1 MERKN
6 ILFIS
11 SWFPNKIEPTNGN
24 FVQRHAE
31 AVSLVHNVE
40 ILHTIGDFDQDE
52 KYLFDDRLINGI
64 RTLIVYYKNS
74 KNPVKNFFRR
84 MKAYNK
90 GFSKLQKPDLV
101 HANILHNNMLFAV
114 YLKKK
119 YKIPFV
125 VTEHWTALRKINAEI
140 TSKIIK
146 QTAVIIGN
154 QAEFILPV
162 SNDLLLGLK
171 DLGIK
176 SKMMVVPNVVNTQ
189 LFIPQR
195 KADTEFTFIHVSNL
209 IPRKNPEKILDVA
222 LNLLDKGFVFR
233 FQLGGDGNDEIL
245 NKLRNKVENSKF
257 SDKITVFGIQTLNEI
272 ADRMGSS
279 NCFILFSEDEN
290 QPCVIAESFASE
302 IKVISTNVG
311 GIGEFFPD
319 NAGILLK
326 KVDEAELYSAMVK
339 MLKHD
344 RNDDLSFLSQYAKDT
359 FSQEMIA
366 MKFSAIYAQVLK
378 GLRS

>member
-1 MERKN
+1 LERKN

-257 SDKITVFGIQTLNEI
+257 SDKIKVFGIQTLNEI

-326 KVDEAELYSAMVK
+326 KVDEAELYSAMVR

>member
-40 ILHTIGDFDQDE
+40 ILHAIGDFDQDE

-245 NKLRNKVENSKF
+245 NKLRKKVENSKF

-326 KVDEAELYSAMVK
+326 KVDEPELYSAMVR

-366 MKFSAIYAQVLK
+366 VKFSAIYAQVLK
-378 GLRS
+378 RLRS

>member
-326 KVDEAELYSAMVK
+326 KVDEAELYSAMVR

-366 MKFSAIYAQVLK
+366 MKFSVIYAQVLK

>member
-40 ILHTIGDFDQDE
+40 ILHAIGDFDQDE
-52 KYLFDDRLINGI
+52 KYLFDDRLINSI

-84 MKAYNK
+84 MKAYKK
-90 GFSKLQKPDLV
+90 GFSKMQKPDLI
-101 HANILHNNMLFAV
+101 HANVLHNNILFAV

-119 YKIPFV
+119 YKIPFI

-176 SKMMVVPNVVNTQ
+176 SKMKVVPNVVNTQ
-189 LFIPQR
+189 LFLPQR
-195 KADTEFTFIHVSNL
+195 KADSEFTFIHVSNL

-222 LNLLDKGFVFR
+222 LNLLDNGFAFK
-233 FQLGGDGNDEIL
+233 FQLGGDGNDEII
-245 NKLRNKVENSKF
+245 NKLKNKVADSKF

-272 ADRMGSS
+272 AHRMGCSD
-279 NCFILFSEDEN
+279 CFILFSEDEN

-302 IKVISTNVG
+302 TKVISTNVG
-311 GIGEFFPD
+311 GIEEFFPD

-326 KVDEAELYSAMVK
+326 KVDEAELYSAMVR

-366 MKFSAIYAQVLK
+366 TKFSDIYAQVLK

>member
-40 ILHTIGDFDQDE
+40 ILHAIGDFDQDE

-245 NKLRNKVENSKF
+245 NKLRNKVGNSKF
-257 SDKITVFGIQTLNEI
+257 SDKITVFGIQTLKEI

-311 GIGEFFPD
+311 GIEEFFPD

-326 KVDEAELYSAMVK
+326 KVDEAELYSAMVR

-366 MKFSAIYAQVLK
+366 MKFSVIYAQVLK

>member
-40 ILHTIGDFDQDE
+40 ILHAIGDFDQDE

-90 GFSKLQKPDLV
+90 GFSKLQKPHLV

-154 QAEFILPV
+154 QAKFILPV
-162 SNDLLLGLK
+162 SNDLLLGLR
-171 DLGIK
+171 DLGITT
-176 SKMMVVPNVVNTQ
+176 KMMVVPNVVNTQ
-189 LFIPQR
+189 LFVPQR

-257 SDKITVFGIQTLNEI
+257 F
-272 ADRMGSS
+272 R
-279 NCFILFSEDEN
+279 
-290 QPCVIAESFASE
+290 
-302 IKVISTNVG
+302 
-311 GIGEFFPD
+311 
-319 NAGILLK
+319 
-326 KVDEAELYSAMVK
+326 
-339 MLKHD
+339 
-344 RNDDLSFLSQYAKDT
+344 
-359 FSQEMIA
+359 
-366 MKFSAIYAQVLK
+366 
-378 GLRS
+378 

>member
-40 ILHTIGDFDQDE
+40 ILHAIGDFDQDE
-52 KYLFDDRLINGI
+52 KYLFDDRLINSI

-84 MKAYNK
+84 MKAYKK
-90 GFSKLQKPDLV
+90 GFSKMQKPDLI
-101 HANILHNNMLFAV
+101 HANVLHNNILFAV

-119 YKIPFV
+119 YKIPFI

-176 SKMMVVPNVVNTQ
+176 SKMKVVPNVVNTQ
-189 LFIPQR
+189 LFLPQR
-195 KADTEFTFIHVSNL
+195 KADPEFTFIHVSNL

-222 LNLLDKGFVFR
+222 LNLLDNGFAFK
-233 FQLGGDGNDEIL
+233 FQLGGDGNDEII
-245 NKLRNKVENSKF
+245 NKLKNKVADSKF

-272 ADRMGSS
+272 AHRMGCSD
-279 NCFILFSEDEN
+279 CFILFSEDEN

-302 IKVISTNVG
+302 TKVISTNVG
-311 GIGEFFPD
+311 GIEEFFPD

-326 KVDEAELYSAMVK
+326 KVDEAELYSAMVR

-366 MKFSAIYAQVLK
+366 MKFSDIYAQVLK

>member
-326 KVDEAELYSAMVK
+326 KVDEAELYSAMVR

>member
-40 ILHTIGDFDQDE
+40 ILHAIGDFDQDE
-52 KYLFDDRLINGI
+52 KYLFDDRLINSI

-326 KVDEAELYSAMVK
+326 KVDEAELYSAMVR

>member
-74 KNPVKNFFRR
+74 KNPVRNFFRR

-326 KVDEAELYSAMVK
+326 KVDEAELYSAMVR

-366 MKFSAIYAQVLK
+366 MKFSVIYAQVLK

>member
-40 ILHTIGDFDQDE
+40 ILHAIGDFDQDE

-84 MKAYNK
+84 MKAYKK
-90 GFSKLQKPDLV
+90 GFSKMQKPDLI
-101 HANILHNNMLFAV
+101 HANVLHNNMLFAV

-119 YKIPFV
+119 YKIPFI

-176 SKMMVVPNVVNTQ
+176 SKMKVVPNVVNTQ
-189 LFIPQR
+189 LFLPQR
-195 KADTEFTFIHVSNL
+195 KADSEFTFIHVSNL

-222 LNLLDKGFVFR
+222 LNLLDNGFAFK
-233 FQLGGDGNDEIL
+233 FQLGGDGNDEII
-245 NKLRNKVENSKF
+245 NKLKNKVADSKF

-272 ADRMGSS
+272 AHRMGCSD
-279 NCFILFSEDEN
+279 CFILFSEDEN

-302 IKVISTNVG
+302 TKVISTNVG
-311 GIGEFFPD
+311 GIEEFFPD

-326 KVDEAELYSAMVK
+326 KVDEAELYSAMVR
-339 MLKHD
+339 MLKND

-366 MKFSAIYAQVLK
+366 TKFSDIYSQVLK

>member
-1 MERKN
+1 LERKN

-74 KNPVKNFFRR
+74 KNPVTNFFRR

-245 NKLRNKVENSKF
+245 NKLRNKVGNSKF

-326 KVDEAELYSAMVK
+326 KVDEAELYSAMVR

>member
-1 MERKN
+1 LERKN

-326 KVDEAELYSAMVK
+326 KVDEAELYSAMVR

>member
-31 AVSLVHNVE
+31 AVSLDHNVE
-40 ILHTIGDFDQDE
+40 ILHAIGDFDQDE
-52 KYLFDDRLINGI
+52 KYLFDDRLINSI

-84 MKAYNK
+84 MKAYKK
-90 GFSKLQKPDLV
+90 GFSKMQKPDLI
-101 HANILHNNMLFAV
+101 HANVLHNNMLFAV

-119 YKIPFV
+119 YKIPFI

-176 SKMMVVPNVVNTQ
+176 SKMKVVPNVVNTQ
-189 LFIPQR
+189 LFLPQR
-195 KADTEFTFIHVSNL
+195 KADSEFTFIHVSNL

-222 LNLLDKGFVFR
+222 LNLLDNGFAFK
-233 FQLGGDGNDEIL
+233 FQLGGDGNDEII
-245 NKLRNKVENSKF
+245 NKLKNKVADSKF

-272 ADRMGSS
+272 AHRMGCSD
-279 NCFILFSEDEN
+279 CFILFSEDEN

-302 IKVISTNVG
+302 TKVISTNVG
-311 GIGEFFPD
+311 GIEEFFPD

-326 KVDEAELYSAMVK
+326 KVDEAELYSAMVR
-339 MLKHD
+339 MLKND

-366 MKFSAIYAQVLK
+366 TKFSDIYSQVLK

>member
-326 KVDEAELYSAMVK
+326 KVDEAELYSAMVR

-378 GLRS
+378 G

>member
-40 ILHTIGDFDQDE
+40 ILHAIGDFDQDE

-84 MKAYNK
+84 MKAYKK
-90 GFSKLQKPDLV
+90 GFSKMQKPDLI
-101 HANILHNNMLFAV
+101 HANVLHNNILFAV

-119 YKIPFV
+119 YKIPFI
-125 VTEHWTALRKINAEI
+125 VTEHWTALRKINSEI

-176 SKMMVVPNVVNTQ
+176 SKMKVVPNVVNTQ
-189 LFIPQR
+189 LFLPQR
-195 KADTEFTFIHVSNL
+195 KADSEFTFIHVSNL

-222 LNLLDKGFVFR
+222 LNLLDNGFAFK
-233 FQLGGDGNDEIL
+233 FQLGGDGNDEII
-245 NKLRNKVENSKF
+245 NKLKNKVADSKF

-272 ADRMGSS
+272 AHRMGCSD
-279 NCFILFSEDEN
+279 CFILFSEDEN

-302 IKVISTNVG
+302 TKVISTNVG
-311 GIGEFFPD
+311 GIEEFFPD

-326 KVDEAELYSAMVK
+326 KVDEAELYSAMVR

-366 MKFSAIYAQVLK
+366 TKFSDIYAQVLK

>member
-1 MERKN
+1 LERKN

-40 ILHTIGDFDQDE
+40 ILHAIGDFDQDE

-245 NKLRNKVENSKF
+245 NKLRNKVGNSKF
-257 SDKITVFGIQTLNEI
+257 SDKITVFGIQTLKEI

-311 GIGEFFPD
+311 GIEEFFPD

-326 KVDEAELYSAMVK
+326 KVDEAELYSAMVR

-366 MKFSAIYAQVLK
+366 MKFSVIYAQVLK

>member
-40 ILHTIGDFDQDE
+40 ILHAIGDFDQDE
-52 KYLFDDRLINGI
+52 KYLFDDRLINSI

-84 MKAYNK
+84 MKAYKK
-90 GFSKLQKPDLV
+90 GFSKMQKPDLI
-101 HANILHNNMLFAV
+101 HANVLHNNMLFAV

-119 YKIPFV
+119 YKIPFI

-176 SKMMVVPNVVNTQ
+176 SKMKVVPNVVNTQ
-189 LFIPQR
+189 LFLPQR
-195 KADTEFTFIHVSNL
+195 KADSEFTFIHVSNL

-222 LNLLDKGFVFR
+222 LNLLDNGFAFK
-233 FQLGGDGNDEIL
+233 FQLGGDGNDEII
-245 NKLRNKVENSKF
+245 NKLKNKVADSKF

-272 ADRMGSS
+272 AHRMGCSD
-279 NCFILFSEDEN
+279 CFILFSEDEN

-302 IKVISTNVG
+302 TKVISTNVG
-311 GIGEFFPD
+311 GIEEFFPD

-326 KVDEAELYSAMVK
+326 KVDEAELYSAMVR
-339 MLKHD
+339 MLKND

-366 MKFSAIYAQVLK
+366 TKFSDIYSQVLK

>member
-326 KVDEAELYSAMVK
+326 KVDEAELYSAMVR

-366 MKFSAIYAQVLK
+366 MKFSVIYAQVLK
-378 GLRS
+378 GLRL

>member
-74 KNPVKNFFRR
+74 KNPVTNFFRR

-245 NKLRNKVENSKF
+245 NKLRNKVGNSKF

-326 KVDEAELYSAMVK
+326 KVDEAELYSAMVR

>member
-125 VTEHWTALRKINAEI
+125 VTEHWTALRKINAEV

-162 SNDLLLGLK
+162 SNDLLLGLR
-171 DLGIK
+171 DLGITT
-176 SKMMVVPNVVNTQ
+176 KMMVVPNVVNTQ
-189 LFIPQR
+189 LFVPQR

-326 KVDEAELYSAMVK
+326 KVDEAELYSAMVR

>member
-40 ILHTIGDFDQDE
+40 ILHAIGDFDQDE

-84 MKAYNK
+84 MKAYKK
-90 GFSKLQKPDLV
+90 GFSKMQKPDLI
-101 HANILHNNMLFAV
+101 HANVLHNNILFAV

-119 YKIPFV
+119 YKIPFI

-176 SKMMVVPNVVNTQ
+176 SKMKVVPNVVNTQ
-189 LFIPQR
+189 LFLPQR
-195 KADTEFTFIHVSNL
+195 KADSEFTFIHVSNL

-222 LNLLDKGFVFR
+222 LNLLDNGFAFK
-233 FQLGGDGNDEIL
+233 FQLGGDGNDEII
-245 NKLRNKVENSKF
+245 NKLKNKVADSKF

-272 ADRMGSS
+272 AHRMGCSD
-279 NCFILFSEDEN
+279 CFILFSEDEN

-302 IKVISTNVG
+302 TKVISTNVG
-311 GIGEFFPD
+311 GIEEFFPD

-326 KVDEAELYSAMVK
+326 KVDEAELYSAMVR

-366 MKFSAIYAQVLK
+366 TKFSDIYAQVLK

>member
-1 MERKN
+1 LERKN

>member
-176 SKMMVVPNVVNTQ
+176 NKMMVVPNVVNTQ

-233 FQLGGDGNDEIL
+233 FQLGGDGNEEIL

-326 KVDEAELYSAMVK
+326 KVDEAELYSAMVR

>member
-119 YKIPFV
+119 YRIPFV

-326 KVDEAELYSAMVK
+326 KVDEAELYSAMVR

-366 MKFSAIYAQVLK
+366 MKFSVIYAQVLK